1 MRSLLYSLLLSSVLF
16 LSLTLFFV
24 SCGGRQADFG
34 GQTSGGTPPPP
45 PPTPAVSVSVAP
57 DSASVIITQM
67 QQFTATVS
75 NATDA
80 SVTWSVNGVVGGD
93 ATVGTIS
100 DSGLYTAPTKVPA
113 TAKFNV
119 TATSKADS
127 SKSFDSVMT
136 VVPYSGVL
144 TYHNNN
150 LRDGQNLNEKTLSPS
165 NVNSTQ
171 FGKLFTYDV
180 DGRLYAQPLYVFHV
194 AIPSQGF
201 HNVIYLVT
209 EHDSVMAFD
218 ADNHAAAL
226 WTVSF
231 LDATKAI
238 TPIPSTDLNTPV
250 KPEVGITG
258 TPVIDGSTGT
268 MYLVAGTK
276 ENGAHVHRL
285 HALDITTGAEKFGA
299 PVVIQGTVSGTGEG
313 SVSGQIAFQS
323 QIQLQRSALL
333 LSRGIVYI
341 AWASHNDLGPYH
353 GWVMGYDAGTLQ
365 QKSIWNTTPTGNK
378 GGIWQAG
385 CGLSADSS
393 GNIYAVIGNGSFNAN
408 TGGTNYGDSVVKLTP
423 DLKVSDYFTPFNQA
437 DLASGDVDLGSSGL
451 VIFPEQIGTVTHL
464 GVTAGKEGR
473 IYLMDLDNMGKFNVV
488 DDSQVVQSL
497 PQALGTTTNGRNLST
512 AVLWQDNVFYSG
524 GHDFTKQFKLINGLL
539 STTPVQQ
546 TTHQFGFSIANA
558 LSADG
563 NAKGILWTVEGGANV
578 LHAYDATN
586 ISAEIYNST
595 LAGDRDSLAIG
606 LPFTVPVITNGKV
619 YIGGQSQLTIYGLL
633 Q

>member
-1 MRSLLYSLLLSSVLF
+1 
-16 LSLTLFFV
+16 
-24 SCGGRQADFG
+24 
-34 GQTSGGTPPPP
+34 
-45 PPTPAVSVSVAP
+45 
-57 DSASVIITQM
+57 VIITQT

-75 NATDA
+75 NATDM
-80 SVTWSVNGVVGGD
+80 SVTWSVNGIAGGD
-93 ATVGTIS
+93 SNVGTIS
-100 DSGLYTAPTKVPA
+100 DGGLYTAPAKVPA

-119 TATSKADS
+119 TATSKADTT
-127 SKSFDSVMT
+127 KSIDAAMT
-136 VVPYSGVL
+136 VIPYSGIL

-150 LRDGQNLNEKTLSPS
+150 LRDGQNLNEKILSPS

-171 FGKLFTYDV
+171 FGKLFADDV
-180 DGRLYAQPLYVFHV
+180 DGRLYAQPLYVSHV
-194 AIPSQGF
+194 AIPGQGF
-201 HNVIYLVT
+201 HNVIYVVT
-209 EHDSVMAFD
+209 EHDSVIALD
-218 ADNHAAAL
+218 ADTQAAPL

-231 LDATKAI
+231 LDATAGI
-238 TPIPSTDLNTPV
+238 TPIPSTDLDTPV

-258 TPVIDGSTGT
+258 TPVVDGSNGT
-268 MYLVAGTK
+268 IYVVAGTK

-285 HALDITTGAEKFGA
+285 HALDITTGAEKFGG
-299 PVVIQGTVSGTGEG
+299 PIVIQGTVPGTGEG

-333 LSRGIVYI
+333 LSKGVVYI

-353 GWVMGYDAGTLQ
+353 GWVMSYDAATMQ
-365 QKSIWNTTPTGNK
+365 QKSIWNTTPNGNK

-393 GNIYAVIGNGSFNAN
+393 GNIYVVVGNGSFNAN
-408 TGGTNYGDSVVKLTP
+408 SGGTNYGDSVVKLTP

-451 VIFPEQIGTVTHL
+451 VIFPDQSGTVQHL

-473 IYLMDLDNMGKFNVV
+473 IYLLNLDDMGKFNDV
-488 DDSQVVQSL
+488 DDSEVIQSL

-524 GHDFTKQFKLINGLL
+524 GHDFTKQFKLVSGLL
-539 STTPVQQ
+539 STTPIQQ
-546 TTHQFGFSIANA
+546 TTHQFGFSIANS

-586 ISAEIYNST
+586 ISSEIYNST
-595 LAGDRDSLAIG
+595 QAGTRDTLGIG
-606 LPFTVPVITNGKV
+606 LPFTVPSVSSGKV
-619 YIGGQSQLTIYGLL
+619 YIGGQSQLTVYGLL
-633 Q
+633 P